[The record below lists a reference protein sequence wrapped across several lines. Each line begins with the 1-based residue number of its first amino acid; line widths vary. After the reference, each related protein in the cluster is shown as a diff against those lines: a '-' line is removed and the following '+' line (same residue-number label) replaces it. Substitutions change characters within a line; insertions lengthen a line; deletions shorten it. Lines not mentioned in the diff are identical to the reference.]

1 MSLST
6 FRVARTLHRV
16 PRPATSPT
24 TRVHHRVARCH
35 TTTAARP
42 FHTTLVPRESL
53 LTESIEPERKVVSSD
68 ENATPQDKPRAE
80 HAVISAFDL
89 FSIGVGPSSSHT
101 VGPMRAG
108 KIFVEDLKELGILKD
123 VHTLKIGLYGSL
135 AATGKGHMT
144 PQAVVLGLEGE
155 DPETIEPST
164 IQSRYAS
171 ILQTH
176 HLTLAGEHSITYDQ
190 DKDMLWRNEPL
201 PTHPNG
207 MRHVGLTGD
216 LLAVNE
222 YFSVGGG
229 FVVND
234 QTKSASQGVSDRNT
248 EDCTWLTSPGSTNG
262 LAVDENLYYRAFK
275 KDSASLARREQTHG
289 LENNSNNKAL
299 PAPGQE
305 SSAEQDGPRQTGQR
319 QPLFL
324 FRNGAELLAMTK
336 RHNLTIAQLVWE
348 NERSSMTSDEISEG
362 LMKLWRTMDAS
373 IAQGVSST
381 ELKLPGGLGCED
393 ITDGPSTITGLYR
406 RLFKGFYPSLS
417 PSEPS
422 QSALPPAGSSS
433 TLTMASGFN
442 SEPPPEAIT
451 RLPSGS
457 IRRTSL
463 VIGSFEHELLPI
475 PFKKAV
481 FPGIDFLSCYAIA
494 VNETNASGGR
504 VVTSPTLGAAGV
516 IPAVGKY
523 IVEFISDDPEGDIK
537 TFLLTAAAVG
547 MLYKRGATISAAEG
561 GCMAEVGVASSM
573 AAAGFTACMGGSP
586 QQILQ
591 AAEIGIEHSLGLTCD
606 PHEGLVQVPCIER
619 NSIGAVK
626 AVAAA
631 QLALASDGRHS
642 VSLDEAIEAMHTHY
656 KETSMSGLATSVRI
670 PLSSPAC

>member
-1 MSLST
+1 MSFST
-6 FRVARTLHRV
+6 MRVIRTLPRV
-16 PRPATSPT
+16 RRSTASPATS
-24 TRVHHRVARCH
+24 VLSRVARCP
-35 TTTAARP
+35 TTTKTAVRP
-42 FHTTLVPRESL
+42 FHTTLAARKSPS
-53 LTESIEPERKVVSSD
+53 TELVEPERKDVSSN
-68 ENATPQDKPRAE
+68 ENPTPQEKPRAE

-123 VHTLKIGLYGSL
+123 VHKLKIGLYGSL

-176 HLTLAGEHSITYDQ
+176 HLTLAGEHSVVYDQ

-207 MRHVGLTGD
+207 MRFSVYAKTGD

-234 QTKSASQGVSDRNT
+234 QTKI
-248 EDCTWLTSPGSTNG
+248 
-262 LAVDENLYYRAFK
+262 DENLYYRAVK
-275 KDSASLARREQTHG
+275 KKSASSARREQTHG
-289 LENNSNNKAL
+289 LETDSKTQAL

-305 SSAEQDGPRQTGQR
+305 SSAEEDGPRPTGPK
-319 QPLFL
+319 QPPFL
-324 FRNGAELLAMTK
+324 FRNGTELLAMTK

-348 NERSSMTSDEISEG
+348 NERSAMTSEEISEG

-381 ELKLPGGLGCED
+381 ELKLPGGLGVRRRA
-393 ITDGPSTITGLYR
+393 PGLYR
-406 RLFKGFYPSLS
+406 RLFKGFYPSIS

-422 QSALPPAGSSS
+422 QPALPPAAPSS

-457 IRRTSL
+457 IRRTPL
-463 VIGSFEHELLPI
+463 VIGSFEHELAPI

-642 VSLDEAIEAMHTHY
+642 VSLDEAIEAMRVTARDMHTHY